1 MQGDLRLRKYG
12 VFCSPIAYFIVKLDA
27 LWWEWLQSL
36 SIVPEKIDR
45 GAAAR
50 YNESI
55 KCIEE
60 EIWKEVEAMKKIGI
74 WTARV
79 GLLGIFFWCSSLF
92 ATWLCYRHTPIE
104 VQSGTMI
111 WVAALIGLQILL
123 YLSFSWTEKKQRT
136 GWQLSLIHI

>member
-1 MQGDLRLRKYG
+1 
-12 VFCSPIAYFIVKLDA
+12 
-27 LWWEWLQSL
+27 
-36 SIVPEKIDR
+36 
-45 GAAAR
+45 
-50 YNESI
+50 
-55 KCIEE
+55 
-60 EIWKEVEAMKKIGI
+60 MKKIGI

-123 YLSFSWTEKKQRT
+123 YLSFLDGKEAAHGVAGGSVPWDCPHAYL
-136 GWQLSLIHI
+136 GSAGDD